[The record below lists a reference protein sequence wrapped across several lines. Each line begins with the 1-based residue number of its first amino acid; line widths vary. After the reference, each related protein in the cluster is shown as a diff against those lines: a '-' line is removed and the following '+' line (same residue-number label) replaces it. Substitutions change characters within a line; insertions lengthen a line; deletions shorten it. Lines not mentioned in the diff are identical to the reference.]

1 MPTYITV
8 EDEPDIVR
16 IRVTLRSR
24 EKFRIY
30 QDDGT
35 LFIKILQKAPKNIT
49 STTEEAF
56 GVLFIVKDT
65 YEFSLSNIEETHE
78 LKINHDQISTTADC
92 AKGLLELQLPYVREE
107 GVDIAIKNTNQYRGE
122 L

>member
-16 IRVTLRSR
+16 IQVSLGNR

-35 LFIKILQKAPKNIT
+35 LFIKILKKATKNIT

-65 YEFSLSNIEETHE
+65 YEFDLTDLEETHE
-78 LKINHDQISTTADC
+78 LKIYHDQISTTADC
-92 AKGLLELQLPYVREE
+92 AKGLLELQFPYIREE
-107 GVDIAIKNTNQYRGE
+107 EPDIEIKNTNQYRGE

>member
-8 EDEPDIVR
+8 EDEPNIVR
-16 IRVTLRSR
+16 IQVSLRNR

-30 QDDGT
+30 QDAGT
-35 LFIKILQKAPKNIT
+35 LFIKTLQKAGKNIT
-49 STTEEAF
+49 YTTEEAF

-65 YEFSLSNIEETHE
+65 YEFNLTNIEETHK

-107 GVDIAIKNTNQYRGE
+107 GVDIEINNTNQYRGE
-122 L
+122 F